1 MRQIY
6 LSRLPIKKFETF
18 PFFTYFRGRMV
29 KFRKYTGLFLILVY
43 AFFFASTNFFYHT
56 HQLAD
61 HKLVHSHPFSIP
73 GHSHTAGQIL
83 LIDLIDSADLMESAE
98 LSVSDAICGFSV
110 PVISD
115 KRADDVLSG
124 FNFCYSLRAP
134 PASC

>member
-1 MRQIY
+1 MA
-6 LSRLPIKKFETF
+6 
-18 PFFTYFRGRMV
+18 

-61 HKLVHSHPFSIP
+61 GKLVHSHPFSIP

-83 LIDLIDSADLMESAE
+83 LIDSVDSADFQESAE
-98 LSVSDAICGFSV
+98 LSVPDAISGFPV
-110 PVISD
+110 PEICD
-115 KRADDVLSG
+115 ICTEDVLSG
-124 FNFCYSLRAP
+124 TSFSYSLRAP

>member
-1 MRQIY
+1 
-6 LSRLPIKKFETF
+6 
-18 PFFTYFRGRMV
+18 MV

-98 LSVSDAICGFSV
+98 LSAPNAIPGFSC
-110 PVISD
+110 PEFSD
-115 KRADDVLSG
+115 NYAEKVLSG
-124 FNFCYSLRAP
+124 FNFYYSLRAP

>member
-1 MRQIY
+1 
-6 LSRLPIKKFETF
+6 
-18 PFFTYFRGRMV
+18 MV

-73 GHSHTAGQIL
+73 GHSHTANQIL
-83 LIDLIDSADLMESAE
+83 LIDIIDSADYQESSE
-98 LSVSDAICGFSV
+98 V
-110 PVISD
+110 PVPDSAPGLSLPEISEFITD
-115 KRADDVLSG
+115 NVLSG
-124 FNFCYSLRAP
+124 AFFFYSLRAP

>member
-1 MRQIY
+1 
-6 LSRLPIKKFETF
+6 
-18 PFFTYFRGRMV
+18 MV

-73 GHSHTAGQIL
+73 GHSHTADQIL
-83 LIDLIDSADLMESAE
+83 LIDLIDSADLLESAE
-98 LSVSDAICGFSV
+98 LSVPDAISGFSI
-110 PVISD
+110 PEYNDNAAEDTLCGSD
-115 KRADDVLSG
+115 L
-124 FNFCYSLRAP
+124 FYSLRAP

>member
-1 MRQIY
+1 
-6 LSRLPIKKFETF
+6 
-18 PFFTYFRGRMV
+18 MV
-29 KFRKYTGLFLILVY
+29 KFRKYIGLFLLLVY

-83 LIDLIDSADLMESAE
+83 LIDLINSADLLESAE
-98 LSVSDAICGFSV
+98 LTVPEAICSFSV
-110 PVISD
+110 PLISD
-115 KRADDVLSG
+115 KCADDVLSG
-124 FNFCYSLRAP
+124 SNFCYSLRAP